1 MGKIDW
7 NEADALCEQL
17 TIGQQQFARNI
28 ISQLAEKWTLWTL
41 AVLDASDRPLRFS
54 RVMQQVQGVSQKSL
68 TKTLRQLEHD
78 GLVKR
83 SIFAE
88 VPPRVEYELTDLGRE
103 MLCQIYPL
111 VRWTVTN
118 IERLAAGQ
126 KTLEMAASSSL

>member
-1 MGKIDW
+1 MSIIDW
-7 NEADALCEQL
+7 NDADCEQL
-17 TIGQQQFARNI
+17 TTGQQQFARKI

-54 RVMQQVQGVSQKSL
+54 RVMEQVQGVSQKSL
-68 TKTLRQLEHD
+68 TNTLRQLEHD

-103 MLCQIYPL
+103 MLSQIYPL

-118 IERLAAGQ
+118 VERLAAAQ
-126 KTLEMAASSSL
+126 KTLEKEASPSM